1 MLCYVFYKSLKR
13 LLVRTSLQSTIG
25 GIIISCKASSVSY
38 FSHSRWLGIPQAF
51 SWRFNGRSSRSD
63 IYNML

>member
-25 GIIISCKASSVSY
+25 GIIISCKASSLSY

-51 SWRFNGRSSRSD
+51 S
-63 IYNML
+63 